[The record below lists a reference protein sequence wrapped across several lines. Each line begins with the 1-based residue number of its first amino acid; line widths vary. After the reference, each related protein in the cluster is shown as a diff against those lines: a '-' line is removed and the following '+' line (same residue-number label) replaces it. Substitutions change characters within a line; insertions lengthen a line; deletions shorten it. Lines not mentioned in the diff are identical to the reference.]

1 MLALLHFCQSANPPI
16 LKKSM
21 VEKDYFNRKPYQ
33 YPVSL
38 FGPRS
43 SKQEISVYDY
53 DSRLISKQNLPP
65 KSPVEHTNGELGFST
80 KHRIERQADLEGTA
94 SGYGEYY
101 CPEGIP
107 IETALFLILGAAG
120 LSFGALFR
128 AITLK
133 TGGRRRKRSNGE
145 SNDSYLENNPSLF
158 ELISDLSWSGRLLN
172 SCVFK
177 VYLTPFLVIT

>member
-1 MLALLHFCQSANPPI
+1 MI
-16 LKKSM
+16 
-21 VEKDYFNRKPYQ
+21 EKDSKNRKPYQ

-43 SKQEISVYDY
+43 LNKEVSVYDSL
-53 DSRLISKQNLPP
+53 SRFIDTPKISA
-65 KSPVEHTNGELGFST
+65 VEYSDRELAATT

-107 IETALFLILGAAG
+107 IETALFLLLAAAG
-120 LSFGALFR
+120 LAFGILFR

-133 TGGRRRKRSNGE
+133 TGGRRKKRSNL
-145 SNDSYLENNPSLF
+145 DVENLVSMYDL
-158 ELISDLSWSGRLLN
+158 LSDLIWSGR
-172 SCVFK
+172 
-177 VYLTPFLVIT
+177 